1 MKPIFIPL
9 VLGVAFSGAVFAQSA
24 DTTANSPA
32 ATYGNVPTS
41 LPTPRAVRSVGF
53 DNGPLV
59 NSPGTGAG
67 GADESVLQSVSLGM
81 NTLGFGHQVL
91 NGNRVA
97 DDFVVPAGGW
107 DITNIAFYAYQ
118 TGSTTTSTMTGVTLQ
133 IWDGVPGAPGSSVV
147 WGDTTTN
154 VMTSTAWTGA
164 YRVTETTPGATN
176 RPIMENVVAV
186 NANFAPG
193 TYWLDW
199 NTDGSLGSG
208 PWAPPVTIN
217 GQAVTGNGLQS
228 IAGGAYDP
236 ALDSG
241 TGTPQ
246 QGFPFVI
253 EVLDPPPANVST
265 LGREGLLLLALLLG
279 IVGVVVVGRR
289 Q

>member
-41 LPTPRAVRSVGF
+41 LPAPRAVRAIGF

-67 GADESVLQSVSLGM
+67 GADESVLQSTSLSM
-81 NTLGFGHQVL
+81 NTIGFGNQVL

-107 DITNIAFYAYQ
+107 DITNISFYAYQ

-133 IWDGVPGAPGSSVV
+133 IWNGVPGAPGSAVV
-147 WGDTTTN
+147 WGDSTTN
-154 VMTSTAWTGA
+154 VMTSTGWSGI
-164 YRVTETTPGATN
+164 YRVTETTAGATN

-186 NANFAPG
+186 NATFGPG

-199 NTDGSLGSG
+199 ATDGSLGSG

-217 GQAVTGNGLQS
+217 GQTTTGNGLQS

-236 ALDSG
+236 ALDG
-241 TGTPQ
+241 VTATQ

-253 EVLDPPPANVST
+253 ELRDAPPVSVST
-265 LGREGLLLLALLLG
+265 LSRDGLLLLSLLLAIGG
-279 IVGVVVVGRR
+279 IVAVGRR
-289 Q
+289 L